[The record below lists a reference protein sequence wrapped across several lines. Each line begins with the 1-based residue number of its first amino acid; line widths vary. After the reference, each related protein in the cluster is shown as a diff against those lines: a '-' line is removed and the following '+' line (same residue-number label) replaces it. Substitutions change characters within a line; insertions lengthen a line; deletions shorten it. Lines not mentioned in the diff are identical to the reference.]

1 MKSLFILS
9 LVLISNMSFAL
20 SERVVKREVN
30 EEIRN
35 GRLLGVS
42 YVDELNFLGCN
53 ENLCELDFTYQTSG
67 CHWDMCYDLECS
79 GVLTFDTNELVTDL
93 KEQNCIDL

>member
-9 LVLISNMSFAL
+9 LLLISNMSFAL
-20 SERVVKREVN
+20 SERVIKREVN

-35 GRLLGVS
+35 GRILGVS

-53 ENLCELDFTYQTSG
+53 ENLCELDFTYQ
-67 CHWDMCYDLECS
+67 
-79 GVLTFDTNELVTDL
+79 
-93 KEQNCIDL
+93 